1 MAHKKRRVFQHV
13 MEDHSY
19 EIIKRSLPQE
29 WVIRE
34 FNRPD
39 YGIDL
44 VIELF
49 EKIDEE
55 TSNLSDDEYR
65 YLVELAKKHCFRGDV
80 FQLVL
85 SRRFEQKFK
94 GDEFNVYR
102 ALRNINPSPY
112 LFFFDY
118 GDYKLMGSS
127 PESQLIIQNH
137 KAVIHPIAG
146 TFRRTGDTEKD
157 LQSVEILKKDPKENA
172 EHTMLV
178 DLARNDLS
186 KLGKN
191 VTVSKLKEIQLFSL
205 LSEPV

>member
-1 MAHKKRRVFQHV
+1 
-13 MEDHSY
+13 
-19 EIIKRSLPQE
+19 
-29 WVIRE
+29 
-34 FNRPD
+34 
-39 YGIDL
+39 
-44 VIELF
+44 
-49 EKIDEE
+49 
-55 TSNLSDDEYR
+55 
-65 YLVELAKKHCFRGDV
+65 LVELAKKHCFRGDV

-137 KAVIHPIAG
+137 KAIIHPIAG

-157 LQSVEILKKDPKENA
+157 LQSVETLKK
-172 EHTMLV
+172 
-178 DLARNDLS
+178 
-186 KLGKN
+186 
-191 VTVSKLKEIQLFSL
+191 IQKKTQNIRCWLI
-205 LSEPV
+205 